1 MKTWQKI
8 VLIILLAAVY
18 SALVE
23 RLLPKDR
30 DDYLQT
36 IYDQYNG
43 WWFGDELPKDVI
55 LRYGPAVDVQ
65 GRSNMAITRM
75 HYGRF
80 ITEFN
85 PKYNQADTHL
95 KMNMLHEQCHIAT
108 WGQEFDDHGP
118 KFQACMLRLANQGA
132 FNSLW

>member
-23 RLLPKDR
+23 RLLPKD
-30 DDYLQT
+30 
-36 IYDQYNG
+36 
-43 WWFGDELPKDVI
+43 VI

-75 HYGRF
+75 HDGRF

>member
-43 WWFGDELPKDVI
+43 
-55 LRYGPAVDVQ
+55 
-65 GRSNMAITRM
+65 
-75 HYGRF
+75 
-80 ITEFN
+80 
-85 PKYNQADTHL
+85 
-95 KMNMLHEQCHIAT
+95 
-108 WGQEFDDHGP
+108 
-118 KFQACMLRLANQGA
+118 
-132 FNSLW
+132 